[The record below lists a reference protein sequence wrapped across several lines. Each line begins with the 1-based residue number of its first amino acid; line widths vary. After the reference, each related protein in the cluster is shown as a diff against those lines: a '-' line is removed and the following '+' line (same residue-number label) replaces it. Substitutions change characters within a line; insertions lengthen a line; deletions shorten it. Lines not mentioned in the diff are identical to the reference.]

1 MKFSCTESLDFIWWL
16 NQPPKVRDNNHW
28 DVSWFSLQHTLQ
40 CESRVLCFPLIAM
53 QYSIFFE
60 NWQIW
65 NLGSPAKYFC
75 KHTSSDIFPAFC
87 APFTALV
94 APLLIFYNNN
104 DEKGKFSTKISYE
117 EIWVFLKTGAN
128 NITLGIFFSL

>member
-1 MKFSCTESLDFIWWL
+1 MYQKSGLHLVIESATKSPWQQPLRCFLIFFATYLAMWKPSSLFSSDS
-16 NQPPKVRDNNHW
+16 DA
-28 DVSWFSLQHTLQ
+28 
-40 CESRVLCFPLIAM
+40 VLK
-53 QYSIFFE
+53 YFFE

-75 KHTSSDIFPAFC
+75 KHTFSDIFPAFC

-117 EIWVFLKTGAN
+117 EIWVFLKASAN